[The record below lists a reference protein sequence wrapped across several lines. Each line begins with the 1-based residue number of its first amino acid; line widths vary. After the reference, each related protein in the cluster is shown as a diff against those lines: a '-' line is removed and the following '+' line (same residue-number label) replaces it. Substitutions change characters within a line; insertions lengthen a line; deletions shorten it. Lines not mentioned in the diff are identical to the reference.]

1 MEVGLIRRTPALAR
15 GLRVSAL
22 LLAAALLVP
31 LPLAGAEPA
40 ERPFGVIDLHV
51 DLSYQ
56 TNFRGRVFGEGTG
69 QFRARELARAGVVGV
84 VLPLFVPRDVAEGG
98 PRVSDYESSYAR
110 VYGELARTP
119 PFRLPGCLPGD
130 GGVRTWFAFEGI
142 GALAETPSALVGWAA
157 RGVRVVGPVH
167 TAANALA
174 SSSGDATPSP
184 FGLTPRGRELLRTA
198 DGLGMLLD
206 VSHASRRATRE
217 MLDLAARTQSPVIA
231 THSDASAL
239 AHHPRNLGDDE
250 LRAIARSGGVVGVNF
265 HARFVT
271 GRASATLADV
281 VLQVQHLVR
290 VMGAEHVA
298 IGSDFEGDIRPPAEL
313 ADVGGYQRLAA
324 ALLDAGMERE
334 AVRGIMAENAFR
346 LLCARP
352 PRAGAGP

>member
-1 MEVGLIRRTPALAR
+1 MLALAR
-15 GLRVSAL
+15 GLRASTLFFAL
-22 LLAAALLVP
+22 LLLLLVP
-31 LPLAGAEPA
+31 LPLSGAEPR

-56 TNFRGRVFGEGTG
+56 TNYRGRTFGEGTG

-84 VLPLFVPRDVAEGG
+84 VLPLFVPREVSESG

-110 VYGELARTP
+110 IYGELARTP

-142 GALAETPSALVGWAA
+142 GALAESPSALVGWAA
-157 RGVRVVGPVH
+157 RGLRVVGPVH

-184 FGLTPRGRELLRTA
+184 FGLTERGRDFLRTA

-206 VSHASRRATRE
+206 VSHASRRATHE
-217 MLDLAARTQSPVIA
+217 MLELAGKTQSPVIA
-231 THSDASAL
+231 THSDAAAL
-239 AHHPRNLGDDE
+239 ANHPRNLTDDE
-250 LRAIARSGGVVGVNF
+250 LRGIARTGGVVGVNF
-265 HARFVT
+265 HARFVN
-271 GRASATLADV
+271 GRASATLTDV
-281 VLQVQHLVR
+281 VQQVKHLVR

-298 IGSDFEGDIRPPAEL
+298 IGSDFEGDIRPPVGL
-313 ADVGGYQRLAA
+313 SDVSGYQRLAA
-324 ALLDAGMERE
+324 ALLDAGMTRD

-352 PRAGAGP
+352 PRGVAAP